1 MWVGF
6 YWLRR
11 GCNGELLWSFFDS
24 QASNITVH
32 CRVVRFPRRALRHR
46 VPVEGSELH
55 SSVSIFLYMYVY
67 VSITSQQVVL
77 YQENILSG
85 IFFLPDYVELSFY
98 FHIIT
103 TSNSVRSWDFLKKWH
118 NVNIKSLSKVPRFIK
133 IKYLENDPCTVVRGI
148 WFGQDLTP
156 SIPNYFLRRH
166 ITSHVSLLP
175 YIRKYSSSAYSIQ
188 KNDLKCFSLQ
198 NENRMTKSY
207 A

>member
-1 MWVGF
+1 MVSF
-6 YWLRR
+6 CYH
-11 GCNGELLWSFFDS
+11 FFDS
-24 QASNITVH
+24 QASNMTVH
-32 CRVVRFPRRALRHR
+32 CRVVSFPRRALCHR
-46 VPVEGSELH
+46 VPVEGSELQ
-55 SSVSIFLYMYVY
+55 SSVFIFMYVYVY

-103 TSNSVRSWDFLKKWH
+103 TSNSVRRSWDFLNKLH
-118 NVNIKSLSKVPRFIK
+118 NVNIKSLSKVSRFIK
-133 IKYLENDPCTVVRGI
+133 IKSPENDPCTVVTGI

-188 KNDLKCFSLQ
+188 KK
-198 NENRMTKSY
+198 
-207 A
+207 